1 MEALLLAGRV
11 RLVAASGAIALVIAG
26 SPLTEVRVDA
36 DQFTHQIQS
45 LTAQANALS
54 REIATLSHGSS
65 VAAGNAL
72 ASEQA
77 ISNTQTEL
85 AQAQLQLD
93 HANQALAD
101 TTKQLEVVR
110 VQYNTDQTDLSQLL
124 VHVYE
129 LSDDG
134 TITAILVDSKS
145 LQDAMDTLTS
155 IDQVSNR
162 VQTLVTQIKGQKDQ
176 LDALALQQTHDQA
189 TATQLVNNLQTLGT
203 QQQTE
208 ELAYTHQASTLKG
221 KAATLLVQLRGV
233 QTKIAQVRREQE
245 AAAAAA
251 AAAAGAGAAHVIGNA
266 LPPFAFGPRVDG
278 FPWGQCTWYAA
289 SLRNVNWSGNAWEWA
304 ATARNAGRPEGMTP
318 RVGSLVVFGPGH
330 GYSGFGHVAYVVSV
344 QSGHSFTIDEGNY
357 LGLGVIDQRHV
368 GSLYDVEAFIY

>member
-26 SPLTEVRVDA
+26 SPLTEMRVDA

-45 LTAQANALS
+45 LAAQASALG
-54 REIATLSHGSS
+54 REIAALSHGSS
-65 VAAGNAL
+65 VALDNAL

-101 TTKQLEVVR
+101 TTKQLQVVHA
-110 VQYNTDQTDLSQLL
+110 QYTTDQADLSLLL

-134 TITAILVDSKS
+134 TVTAILVDSKS

-155 IDQVSNR
+155 IDQVSSR
-162 VQTLVTQIKGQKDQ
+162 VQTLVTQIRGQKDQ
-176 LDALALQQTHDQA
+176 LESLEQQQTRDQA
-189 TATQLVNNLQTLGT
+189 TATQLVNNLQTLSG
-203 QQQTE
+203 QQQSE
-208 ELAYTHQASTLKG
+208 ELAYSHQATTLKG
-221 KAATLLVQLRGV
+221 KAATLMVQLRGV
-233 QTKIAQVRREQE
+233 QAKIAQVRREQE

-251 AAAAGAGAAHVIGNA
+251 AAAAGAGAARVIGNA
-266 LPPFAFGPRVDG
+266 LPPFAFGARVDG
-278 FPWGQCTWYAA
+278 FPWGQCTWYVA

-330 GYSGFGHVAYVVSV
+330 GYSGFGHVAYVVAV
-344 QSGHSFTIDEGNY
+344 QSGHSFTIDEGNF
-357 LGLGVIDQRHV
+357 LGLGIIDQRHI
-368 GSLYDVEAFIY
+368 GSLNDVETFIY